1 VVQVLTYQVPA
12 GPPPGRGAKSGQG
25 AGTTCTQRD
34 ISGLGKRNMG
44 ASRGAEPRTAYWR
57 PPGAKG
63 HSSGD
68 ITFYGRVFI

>member
-25 AGTTCTQRD
+25 A
-34 ISGLGKRNMG
+34 GLGKRNMG